1 MKKEALILPLLLL
14 TACADTAGYE
24 DDSEEF
30 YTEEAYAEES
40 GLVYAEP
47 VNADQNVVAVS
58 EQNVQQVKVS
68 PDGMVIEL
76 PAQQINLSDM
86 TVQPLP
92 VPPPMPPRPAV
103 VTLQNMA
110 YPNTFAQCAFEDT
123 ACIAAYEQQ
132 GYRRLN
138 GTPQFAGY
146 RDQLSHSDYP
156 QEGQWRD
163 NNNIPRW

>member
-30 YTEEAYAEES
+30 A
-40 GLVYAEP
+40 P
-47 VNADQNVVAVS
+47 DQNEQWPVVVQAS
-58 EQNVQQVKVS
+58 QQSVQQVKIS
-68 PDGMVIEL
+68 PDGSVIEL
-76 PAQQINLSDM
+76 PAQQINLSEM

-92 VPPPMPPRPAV
+92 VPPPMQPQPAI
-103 VTLQNMA
+103 VTLQNVE
-110 YPNTFAQCAFEDT
+110 YPNTFAQCALADK
-123 ACIAAYEQQ
+123 ACISAYEQQ

-146 RDQLSHSDYP
+146 HDQLKSSDYP
-156 QEGQWRD
+156 PNGRWR
-163 NNNIPRW
+163 NGNNIPRW

>member
-14 TACADTAGYE
+14 TACADVTEY
-24 DDSEEF
+24 DDSSEEF
-30 YTEEAYAEES
+30 YAEET

-47 VNADQNVVAVS
+47 TDADQGVVPES
-58 EQNVQQVKVS
+58 EQNVQQVKIS

-76 PAQQINLSDM
+76 PAQQINLSEM

-92 VPPPMPPRPAV
+92 MPPQTPPRPAI

-110 YPNTFAQCAFEDT
+110 YPNTFAQCAFEDV
-123 ACIAAYEQQ
+123 ACISAYEQQ

-146 RDQLSHSDYP
+146 WDQLSQSDYP
-156 QEGQWRD
+156 QEGQWRN